1 MSDVSQRDSSDLF
14 KQCSSGGCVCGV
26 RQLIERENDR
36 GPRDGEDID
45 SAEMRVLLTAV
56 RTGYETVRS
65 DPRLA
70 DRRHAAN
77 TAWSRA
83 QHQLARLRT
92 TIETERIERA
102 AAELDRAEDEARATT
117 RRAAW
122 LRWVRWPV
130 VIGIG
135 MFDVWYFSQV
145 FRYLT
150 SQTGDATADGP
161 SAAATLFENVV
172 AIVPGVVLAIV
183 IAASADLLARPLRV
197 WRAAT
202 FRKPERGEAKWF
214 PHAIRATISW
224 IHRALWWMLPF
235 VFVAFLVFV
244 IGTWAAL
251 RALYPVPPTGGYP
264 LPSVILLIVLL
275 SVGAMVVALL
285 ADDPVADELKVLRR
299 RLRRLEWGYR
309 WQANRAEKRI
319 ADYDSAWSDLRTL
332 HDDLESLLRVK
343 MLSAWEHFI
352 LRLRSLHRMAGNV
365 TAAGQAD
372 ECPSLTQPLF
382 EGVPQPALEPGPLL
396 EIRRLIGE
404 REPAD
409 LREDKRELENLFR
422 AQIRASHVPPSDQIA
437 VMDHQ
442 S

>member
-1 MSDVSQRDSSDLF
+1 MTDVSQRDSSDLF

-92 TIETERIERA
+92 TLETERIERA
-102 AAELDRAEDEARATT
+102 AARLDDAESEARETV

-122 LRWVRWPV
+122 LRLVRWPA

-135 MFDVWYFSQV
+135 LFDVWYFSQV

-150 SQTGDATADGP
+150 SQTGDATAGGP
-161 SAAATLFENVV
+161 SAAATLFEDIV
-172 AIVPGVVLAIV
+172 AVVPGVVIAII
-183 IAASADLLARPLRV
+183 IAASADLLARPMRA

-202 FRKPERGEAKWF
+202 LRKPERGDSKWL
-214 PHAIRATISW
+214 PHALRATAAW
-224 IHRALWWMLPF
+224 IQRALWWALPF

-251 RALYPVPPTGGYP
+251 RALHPVPPTEGYP

-285 ADDPVADELKVLRR
+285 ADDPVADDLKMLRR
-299 RLRRLEWGYR
+299 RLRWLEWDYR
-309 WQANRAEKRI
+309 RQANRAEKRI
-319 ADYDSAWSDLRTL
+319 AEYDSAWSDLRTL

-343 MLSAWEHFI
+343 MLSAWESFI

-365 TAAGQAD
+365 TAAGQTD
-372 ECPSLTQPLF
+372 ECPSLTRPLF
-382 EGVPQPALEPGPLL
+382 EGIPQPALEPGPLL
-396 EIRRLIGE
+396 EIRRLIGD
-404 REPAD
+404 REPAG
-409 LREDKRELENLFR
+409 LREDKRRLDDLFR
-422 AQIRASHVPPSDQIA
+422 AQIRAPHAASGAEVA
-437 VMDHQ
+437 VVDHQ
-442 S
+442 P